1 MPNLLAYVFWHQSRP
16 EITADI
22 YEKKLAD
29 FLRSLSSQRPAGLVD
44 ALSFRVQALP
54 WSPRQGI
61 VYEDW
66 YLVENFAALGALND
80 AAVEGDTRTPHD
92 AIAKDYMKGAGGV
105 LRSVQGDLNLREAR
119 VATWAEKPNRA
130 ILPIVLRGSREGGR
144 GKEGAPLEAP
154 ARARPLA
161 PVLHPQHAGATGPGE
176 LPAHQLEDR
185 AGRLV
190 SLQPQLDAE
199 PL

>member
-119 VATWAEKPNRA
+119 VATWAEKPIGPSYQSYYEEVAKVVGERKA
-130 ILPIVLRGSREGGR
+130 LLWRRQLVLGPSPQFCIHSTQELQVPESFRPISSRIE
-144 GKEGAPLEAP
+144 
-154 ARARPLA
+154 
-161 PVLHPQHAGATGPGE
+161 PVA
-176 LPAHQLEDR
+176 
-185 AGRLV
+185 
-190 SLQPQLDAE
+190 
-199 PL
+199 